1 MGRQPVFHVVLAL
14 GSSDP
19 PTDSNDTIRPAAS
32 ESKLKIS
39 NPILTLTPKVLRIG
53 ERVKRFSQICILSS
67 TSDSWNLPDALLPFC
82 RAFFWLSHPCG
93 HPNLCGH
100 GVRTN
105 PRK

>member
-39 NPILTLTPKVLRIG
+39 NPNINSKSLEDWG
-53 ERVKRFSQICILSS
+53 EGE
-67 TSDSWNLPDALLPFC
+67 ALFPNM
-82 RAFFWLSHPCG
+82 HPVI
-93 HPNLCGH
+93 NF
-100 GVRTN
+100 
-105 PRK
+105 